1 MELSD
6 VQIKRK
12 TKGYYIIG
20 AWTAGHS
27 ARRIQDHCQGGK
39 EQN

>member
-12 TKGYYIIG
+12 TKGDYIIG
-20 AWTAGHS
+20 AWVVGHTT
-27 ARRIQDHCQGGK
+27 RRVQDHCQRRK
-39 EQN
+39 E